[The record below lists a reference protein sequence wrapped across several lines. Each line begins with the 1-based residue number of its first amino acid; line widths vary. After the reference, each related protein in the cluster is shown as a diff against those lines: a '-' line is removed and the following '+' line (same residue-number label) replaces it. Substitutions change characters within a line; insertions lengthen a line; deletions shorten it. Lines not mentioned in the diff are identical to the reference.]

1 MQRVDLEAELR
12 DKSGKGVARQIRRAG
27 KVPGVLYGEGK
38 STLLIL
44 NPSDLLEILR
54 SESGENALINLK
66 LKGAKSASGGK
77 EAITAILRDFQ
88 RDPVTRELLHA
99 DLFEISMNK
108 AIRVRVPLEAT
119 GEVPAGVKEGG
130 VLQYNLRELEVECL
144 PAMIP
149 DQIEV
154 NASHLKI
161 GEAIHVKDLQV
172 AEGIKVLED
181 PEMAVVS
188 VAAPI
193 SEAKLE
199 EILAGPPAAAE
210 VKEPELVGKEKK
222 EGEEEVAEAAAP
234 GGEKQEAK
242 PQAPGGEKPEAKTEV
257 KGKKQESR

>member
-1 MQRVDLEAELR
+1 MQRVDVEAELR

-44 NPSDLLEILR
+44 NPSDLLKILH

-66 LKGAKSASGGK
+66 LKGAKTK
-77 EAITAILRDFQ
+77 EAITTILRDFQ

-108 AIRVRVPLEAT
+108 AIRVRVPLET
-119 GEVPAGVKEGG
+119 MGEVPVGVKEGG

-144 PAMIP
+144 PIMIP
-149 DQIEV
+149 DQIKV

-161 GEAIHVKDLQV
+161 GETIHVKDLQV
-172 AEGIKVLED
+172 AEGITVLED

-193 SEAKLE
+193 SEAKFE
-199 EILAGPPAAAE
+199 EILAGPSAAAE

-222 EGEEEVAEAAAP
+222 AEEGEAAEPEAKA
-234 GGEKQEAK
+234 GEKPEAK
-242 PQAPGGEKPEAKTEV
+242 PQAPGSEKPEAKTEV
-257 KGKKQESR
+257 KGKKQESKGSEK